1 MSGSP
6 ALRILAVDDEGTTVR
21 TVSRYLELE
30 LDGAETVT
38 ETDPEAALALLDVEA
53 FDCVV
58 SDYEMPRMDG
68 LEFLAAVR
76 ERDPNVPFI
85 LYTGRGSEE
94 VASDA
99 IAAGV
104 TDYLQKG
111 GTETFELLANRVEH
125 AVDETGSVGTD
136 GDDERF
142 RAVFEGAHDAIFV
155 LDPETAT
162 IEEANPAAAEM
173 LGYDR
178 EALRGMDIGTIH
190 PHDLDDIL
198 DFAETVL
205 AEGGDLLR
213 TECVTADGERVPGE
227 AAGAVIEYEG
237 ETKVLA
243 IVRDLR
249 TRETR

>member
-1 MSGSP
+1 MSS
-6 ALRILAVDDEGTTVR
+6 LRVLAVDDEGTTVR
-21 TVSRYLELE
+21 TVARYLELE
-30 LDGAETVT
+30 LDDVETVT
-38 ETDPEAALALLDVEA
+38 ETDPEDALNLLEVEA
-53 FDCVV
+53 FDCVI

-68 LEFLAAVR
+68 LEFLTEVR
-76 ERDPNVPFI
+76 ERDANVPFI

-125 AVDETGSVGTD
+125 AVQEAGTAGTD
-136 GDDERF
+136 ADDERF

-155 LDPETAT
+155 LDPESGTV
-162 IEEANPAAAEM
+162 EEANPAAAGM

-178 EALRGMDIGTIH
+178 EALQGMSIEEIH
-190 PHDLDDIL
+190 PHDLEAVIE
-198 DFAETVL
+198 FAETVL
-205 AEGGDLLR
+205 AEGGDLIR
-213 TECVTADGERVPGE
+213 TECVTAEGEEVPGE

-237 ETKVLA
+237 ETRVLA

>member
-1 MSGSP
+1 MSSSP
-6 ALRILAVDDEGTTVR
+6 SVLAVDDEGTTAR
-21 TVSRYLELE
+21 TVSHYLELE

-38 ETDPEAALALLDVEA
+38 ETDPEAALERIESEA

-58 SDYEMPRMDG
+58 SDYEMPGMDG
-68 LEFLAAVR
+68 LEFLTAVR
-76 ERDPNVPFI
+76 EREPNVPFI

-99 IAAGV
+99 ISAGV

-111 GTETFELLANRVEH
+111 GTETFELLANRVKH
-125 AVDETGSVGTD
+125 AVEERHAAAAD

-155 LDPETAT
+155 LDPEREA
-162 IEEANPAAAEM
+162 IEEANPAAAAM

-178 EALRGMDIGTIH
+178 EELRGMDIETVY
-190 PHDLDDIL
+190 PDDT
-198 DFAETVL
+198 DDVVSFAETVL
-205 AEGGDLLR
+205 EEGGDLLR
-213 TECVTADGERVPGE
+213 AECVTADGEAVPGE
-227 AAGAVIEYEG
+227 AAGAVIEYGG

-249 TRETR
+249 TRDTR